1 MNADDLICLY
11 LKNRGELAAAY
22 AVPHWKSSR
31 LGHIDR
37 VSRELAVI
45 EHALEDAGIDEAV
58 FTDLLAGRLG

>member
-1 MNADDLICLY
+1 MNAVDLICLH
-11 LKNRGELAAAY
+11 LKKRGELAAAY